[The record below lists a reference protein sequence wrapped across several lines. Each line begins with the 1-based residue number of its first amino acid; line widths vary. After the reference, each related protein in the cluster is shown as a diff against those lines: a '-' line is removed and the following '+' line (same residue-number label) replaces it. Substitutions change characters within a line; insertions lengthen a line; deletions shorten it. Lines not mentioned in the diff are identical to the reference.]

1 MGIATA
7 EFGSDAS
14 RGVSEV
20 PAVPS
25 RVGETTNVERTKVT
39 EAIRK
44 GKEYLLSEP

>member
-14 RGVSEV
+14 RGEGEV

-25 RVGETTNVERTKVT
+25 RVGVT
-39 EAIRK
+39 QLDRATAF
-44 GKEYLLSEP
+44 